1 MAINKR
7 RVLDNA
13 RKHAQRGAK
22 QRALKEYNKLISA
35 DPRDSKLLLEIGDA
49 YRRWG
54 QPDEAVSQYSKV
66 ADQYK
71 QEGFDARA
79 VAVLKQILTLDPK
92 RYSAHVNLADL
103 YARMGLASEA
113 VSSLRTAA
121 DGYYREGR
129 RTESLE
135 LLRKMATLDPS
146 NTASRLKV
154 ADLLHQEGLEDEAIS
169 EFKAVAEELRRQEAH
184 DELDAVYGR
193 ILEIRPGDVES
204 LSARARDLMDLARFE
219 EAEPFAIRALEGQR
233 EPENFELLIGVYKGL
248 GQEAREAEVT
258 RGLASL
264 YRDRGDEESSREVLQ
279 RLSPEVMMEA
289 SSFRLDR
296 SEVVP
301 SEVDEGDLL
310 PDEPFHV
317 LEASEASDWTSPE
330 VSEPEASESEASEG
344 STLKQEAS
352 DPSEDWMA
360 EASVYLRYG
369 KPAEAIEVLQKVLEV
384 SSENREA
391 LERLGEAYVD
401 NEQRAEAID
410 CWREALALSRCQQDQ
425 VAFDALYRRM
435 IELDPDLADTIEP
448 MASLENSSAA
458 LSLDPASLSS
468 VGASGEAATLSSS
481 SGSEQSFSNLEV
493 EVDLADAT
501 GFSVGSALSESSA
514 SSSPDRSTHESD
526 SSRADESCEDSAG
539 VSQSRG
545 ETASGIR
552 EDLEEA
558 AFYLEQGLDTE
569 AEEVY
574 QRILEQA
581 PNHPTALLKLGE
593 VVSRR
598 GGDPSAFVS
607 STPEREGD
615 SALGLGTVDDICPD
629 DQTEMQDVEDL
640 FGDQGIEIDLE
651 VEDVESHV
659 SDAGEESEVIDPEGS
674 PAGSISVERPQSGD
688 DEDGGWRAP
697 ELADD
702 LAAVLA
708 EAEAA
713 IEATAA
719 TEFGSDGDVSAI
731 DLTELEEQAGEA
743 LDAVSSA
750 RLADSATEE
759 SESTVVELSDL
770 VDENALFE
778 PQPVEESIPSLE
790 PAQEEVLEAPEL
802 NASLEADFD
811 LAAELADVFEEANR
825 APVDPNE
832 ESQSGSTLID
842 GFESV
847 FADFKKGVST
857 QVASTD
863 FDTHFDLAI
872 AYREMALWDDA
883 MAQFKICLASTERR
897 VESLHMMAL
906 CALELGQPHEG
917 VTYLE
922 QALAGGE
929 QSADRWAALYFDL
942 GRAQRGAGDFK
953 AARRS
958 FETVAGLDPQFPG
971 LSEQRQCL
979 ASDHPEVVEEPVGTL
994 ESFDDLVAEITGS
1007 QESVSPPPSGGGAD
1021 AADLASPL
1029 SVQPITEAVPDR
1041 AGSEDAV
1048 PARPPRAGGIRKRK
1062 KISFV

>member
-154 ADLLHQEGLEDEAIS
+154 ADLLQQEGLEDEAIS

-184 DELDAVYGR
+184 DELDAVYER

-233 EPENFELLIGVYKGL
+233 EPEHFELLIGVYKGL
-248 GQEAREAEVT
+248 GHEAREAEVT

-317 LEASEASDWTSPE
+317 FEASEASESTS
-330 VSEPEASESEASEG
+330 PEASESEASEG
-344 STLKQEAS
+344 STLKEEAS

-501 GFSVGSALSESSA
+501 GFSVGSALSESSD
-514 SSSPDRSTHESD
+514 SSLPDRSTHEPD
-526 SSRADESCEDSAG
+526 SSLADESCENSAG
-539 VSQSRG
+539 ASQSRG
-545 ETASGIR
+545 EAASGIR

-558 AFYLEQGLDTE
+558 AFYLEQGLDAE
-569 AEEVY
+569 AEQVY

-615 SALGLGTVDDICPD
+615 SAPGLGTVDDICPD

-651 VEDVESHV
+651 VEDVEPQV

-674 PAGSISVERPQSGD
+674 PAVSVSIERPQSGD

-697 ELADD
+697 ELAED

-719 TEFGSDGDVSAI
+719 TEFGSHDDVSAI

-750 RLADSATEE
+750 RLADSAAEE
-759 SESTVVELSDL
+759 SESTIVELSDL
-770 VDENALFE
+770 VDESTLFE
-778 PQPVEESIPSLE
+778 PEAVEEPIPSPE
-790 PAQEEVLEAPEL
+790 PSQEEVLEAPEL
-802 NASLEADFD
+802 SASVEADFD

-847 FADFKKGVST
+847 FADFKKGIST

-883 MAQFKICLASTERR
+883 LAQFKICLASTERR

-979 ASDHPEVVEEPVGTL
+979 ASDHPEVVEEPADTL
-994 ESFDDLVAEITGS
+994 ESFDDLVAEVTGS
-1007 QESVSPPPSGGGAD
+1007 QGSVSPPPSSGGVD